1 MNQYIDEGYLK
12 DNNLLLIKYK
22 SKIKNLRANIKLLIR
37 GKLSLINFKKEIE
50 DFHLLENLL
59 NLNSS
64 SNIKFGDIK
73 FKSRDKSLVKL

>member
-1 MNQYIDEGYLK
+1 MLT
-12 DNNLLLIKYK
+12 KYK

-37 GKLSLINFKKEIE
+37 GKLSLIYFKKEIE
-50 DFHLLENLL
+50 DFHRLENLL
-59 NLNSS
+59 NFNSN